1 MLRSALRHR
10 KISRLADLLGVPRYA
25 AVGLVECLWH
35 LTAVQAPRGDIG
47 KLTDAEIAEG
57 VFWPKRN
64 SKRLIECLSSP
75 HVLLI
80 DTCKCHRL
88 RVHDWDQHADQ
99 SVKKT
104 VAKGLNGFIHC
115 YLEKTHSGTIPVDIR
130 NYSVL
135 PEPEPVYKP
144 VPEPEPDGV
153 SALESLKIDEQRQ
166 SRMDVERQL
175 TGLLVQIRD
184 SGEDVQAVID
194 SIPSKAGT
202 TPLSVRRWHA
212 CGNFSHI
219 PDTPGGLGLLS
230 LWVDKLE
237 ARARAQERPNI
248 SDANRETLESIK
260 RAGDRLRA
268 RQAEQQKPREIT
280 G

>member
-104 VAKGLNGFIHC
+104 VAKGLSGFIPC
-115 YLEKTHSGTIPVDIR
+115 YLEKTNSGTIPDTKR
-130 NYSVL
+130 NCSVL
-135 PEPEPVYKP
+135 PEPVNK
-144 VPEPEPDGV
+144 PEPEPGPV
-153 SALESLKIDEQRQ
+153 NAHNPLAEGRMLEEIECPICFRAGNLKLTQARGIHPAGFWC
-166 SRMDVERQL
+166 ERR
-175 TGLLVQIRD
+175 G
-184 SGEDVQAVID
+184 GCGANW
-194 SIPSKAGT
+194 
-202 TPLSVRRWHA
+202 PLSTEA
-212 CGNFSHI
+212 I
-219 PDTPGGLGLLS
+219 LS
-230 LWVDKLE
+230 QMTSRGRKAIE
-237 ARARAQERPNI
+237 AMMPAEERPY
-248 SDANRETLESIK
+248 ESPGMILTSELK
-260 RAGDRLRA
+260 FDEKGMLI
-268 RQAEQQKPREIT
+268 E
-280 G
+280 